1 MKNIIFTI
9 AAFLLF
15 AAAAFAQGSVEGTIT
30 DAKGKGVAN
39 VSVTIVGADGK
50 PVATVETDEDG
61 AYTFEGIAAGKYKIA
76 TYGAKGYKSAFRD
89 DVVVSDDET
98 TTVDIMLTPAKDD
111 KPQVDTPPQPPVPA
125 ESGLWIKVINGSK
138 SAQNI
143 IATVT
148 YEQSGNAITRKK
160 EGVTTYVFTIPDD
173 AANIHLSVEVAGVNE
188 GTVWPIFSKALTR
201 SDLNKCYKTGA
212 DPRDKSWSNDCQ

>member
-15 AAAAFAQGSVEGTIT
+15 ASAAFAQGSIEGTIT
-30 DAKGKGVAN
+30 DAKGKGAAN
-39 VSVTIVGADGK
+39 VSVTVVGANGK
-50 PVATVETDEDG
+50 AVASVETDEDG
-61 AYTFEGIAAGKYKIA
+61 AYSFDEIAAGKYKIA
-76 TYGAKGYKSAFRD
+76 AYGGKGFIAGFRD

-98 TTVDIMLTPAKDD
+98 TTVDITLKPVKKDE
-111 KPQVDTPPQPPVPA
+111 PPVDTPLQPPVSA
-125 ESGLWIKVINGSK
+125 EIGLWIKIINGSN

-160 EGVTTYVFTIPDD
+160 EGVTNYVFTIPDD
-173 AANIHLSVEVAGVNE
+173 AANIHLVVEVAGVNE
-188 GTVWPIFSKALTR
+188 GTVWPIFSKSLNR